1 MTEEEQYLY
10 LSGRFEELEFIGN
23 SMFVLGVPFDAPE
36 EFKQRIWAAAQ
47 SYVLGNRS
55 MDYFYK
61 RYGDQAEFPRPTENR
76 RKLSSMLRLCSFA
89 VERISAQLTNG
100 IDRTST
106 LGLFASESALL
117 RLSMSFK
124 YAAFLLMQ
132 GATYE
137 SSSVLRLC
145 LEQIAWAYDVHLLDD
160 DRLFDKNP
168 TKSISRIKEIDPS
181 AGRIYSLLSDYTHL
195 HPKLQRTYLD
205 FSQEYASVIY
215 RDYDAALKICDLYVK
230 IVDLY
235 VKTAELISH
244 KYFIEIKSWVVSNNG
259 QLVPVA
265 DYSSIAESSK
275 WLKGIKSDA

>member
-1 MTEEEQYLY
+1 MTEEEPYLY
-10 LSGRFEELEFIGN
+10 LSGRFEDIEFIGN
-23 SMFVLGVPFDAPE
+23 SMFTLGVPFDAPKD
-36 EFKQRIWAAAQ
+36 FKQRLWAAAQ
-47 SYVLGNRS
+47 SYILGNRS

-61 RYGDQAEFPRPTENR
+61 RYGDQAEFSRPTENR
-76 RKLSSMLRLCSFA
+76 RKLSSMLRLCSFSL
-89 VERISAQLTNG
+89 ERISSQFTNG
-100 IDRTST
+100 VDRTST

-160 DRLFDKNP
+160 DSLFDKSP
-168 TKSISRIKEIDPS
+168 TKSISKIKEIDPS
-181 AGRIYSLLSDYTHL
+181 SGRIYSLLSDYTHV

-205 FSQEYASVIY
+205 FSLEYASVIY
-215 RDYDAALKICDLYVK
+215 RDYDAALKLCDLYVK

-235 VKTAELISH
+235 VRTSELISH
-244 KYFIEIKSWVVSNNG
+244 RYFTEIRSWTVGENG
-259 QLVPVA
+259 QLAPVA

-275 WLKGIKSDA
+275 WLKEVRSDA